1 LEKYSDFQPIIRTL
15 PLLWGI
21 QARVAGIFPPDAR
34 SNTSLQ
40 KKVTPFGVVD
50 WLKPGAIP
58 PRRTVARR
66 PTQARRWEIY
76 LEFIGIVPQKIGIRI
91 VIRVKMGLFKG

>member
-1 LEKYSDFQPIIRTL
+1 
-15 PLLWGI
+15 
-21 QARVAGIFPPDAR
+21 
-34 SNTSLQ
+34 
-40 KKVTPFGVVD
+40 VVD

-91 VIRVKMGLFKG
+91 VIRVKMGLFKVC

>member
-1 LEKYSDFQPIIRTL
+1 
-15 PLLWGI
+15 
-21 QARVAGIFPPDAR
+21 
-34 SNTSLQ
+34 
-40 KKVTPFGVVD
+40 VVD

-58 PRRTVARR
+58 PRRAVARR